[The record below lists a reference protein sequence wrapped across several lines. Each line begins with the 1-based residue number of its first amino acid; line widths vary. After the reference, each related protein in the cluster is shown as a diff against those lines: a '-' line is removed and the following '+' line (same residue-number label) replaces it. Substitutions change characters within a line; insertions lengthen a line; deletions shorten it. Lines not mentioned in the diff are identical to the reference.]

1 MNKKKPAISHKPKRT
16 LQSERTYKFIV
27 SGGGTGGHI
36 FPAISIARALE
47 AAVPGCEL
55 LFVGA
60 QGRMEMERV
69 PAAGYRIVGLPITG
83 IQRSLSAQNLLFPFR
98 LLASLGQAAK
108 VVRAFRPD
116 AVVGVGGYA
125 SGPLLF
131 AAQLR
136 GIPTFIQEQN
146 AYAGL
151 TNKWLAGRVRKAYV
165 AYEGMDKYFP
175 ADRVVLTGN
184 PIRTDLFALEHQ
196 SAASLQHFGL
206 LPNKPVLLV
215 IGGSLGARTLNE
227 SVHAG
232 LDALVAAGVQ
242 LIWQTGKAY
251 AGKAAEAVAPFKD
264 QGIFTAPFID
274 RMDLAFSAANLIV
287 SRAGAGTISE
297 LAVVGKP
304 VILVPS
310 PHVAEDHQTK
320 NAKALAQRNAAILI
334 PDDAAREE
342 LMGAAMRLLKDVDG
356 CNRLSAQLKQFDRR
370 NAAAEIAADILNE
383 IAKGGKQ

>member
-1 MNKKKPAISHKPKRT
+1 MQPK
-16 LQSERTYKFIV
+16 RTYKFIV

-60 QGRMEMERV
+60 KGRMEMERV

-98 LLASLGQAAK
+98 LLKSLWQASRIVSG
-108 VVRAFRPD
+108 FGPD

-131 AAQLR
+131 AAQLK

-165 AYEGMDKYFP
+165 AYEGMDAYFP
-175 ADRVVLTGN
+175 ANRVVLTGN
-184 PIRTDLFALEHQ
+184 PIRQDLFALAHQ
-196 SAASLQHFGL
+196 SPESLSAFGL
-206 LPNKPVLLV
+206 GAGKPVLLV

-232 LDALVAAGVQ
+232 LQALVEAGVQ

-251 AGKAAEAVAPFKD
+251 AGKAAEAVAPYQGK
-264 QGIFTAPFID
+264 GIFTAPFID
-274 RMDLAFSAANLIV
+274 RMDLAFGAANLIV

-320 NAKALAQRNAAILI
+320 NARALAQRNAAILI

-342 LMGAAMRLLKDVDG
+342 LMGSALRLLRDAET
-356 CNRLSAQLKQFDRR
+356 CSRLSAQLKQFDRR
-370 NAAAEIAADILNE
+370 HAAAEIAADILNE
-383 IAKGGKQ
+383 IAKGGRA

>member
-1 MNKKKPAISHKPKRT
+1 M
-16 LQSERTYKFIV
+16 

-47 AAVPGCEL
+47 AAVPGCEV

-60 QGRMEMERV
+60 KGRMEMERV
-69 PAAGYRIVGLPITG
+69 PAAGYRIIGLPITG
-83 IQRSLSAQNLLFPFR
+83 IQRSLSAQNLLFPIR
-98 LLASLGQAAK
+98 LLKSLWQASRI
-108 VVRAFRPD
+108 VNSFSPD

-131 AAQLR
+131 AAQLK

-151 TNKWLAGRVRKAYV
+151 TNKWLAGRLRKAYV
-165 AYEGMDKYFP
+165 AYEGMDAYFP
-175 ADRVVLTGN
+175 TDRVVLTGN
-184 PIRTDLFALEHQ
+184 PIRQDLFALPHQ
-196 SAASLQHFGL
+196 SSESLSAFGL
-206 LPNKPVLLV
+206 SAGKPVLLV

-232 LDALVAAGVQ
+232 LQALVAAGVQ
-242 LIWQTGKAY
+242 LIWQTGKSY
-251 AGKAAEAVAPFKD
+251 AHKAAEAVSPY
-264 QGIFTAPFID
+264 QGMGIFTAPFID
-274 RMDLAFSAANLIV
+274 RMDLAFSAANLVV

-320 NAKALAQRNAAILI
+320 NAKALAMRNAAILI
-334 PDDAAREE
+334 SDDAAREE
-342 LMGAAMRLLKDVDG
+342 LMGSALRLLKDVDA

-383 IAKGGKQ
+383 IAKGGRA